1 MSEGTELGKAFVQIV
16 PSAKGIK
23 GATAKLMSGEAKD
36 AGEKSGL
43 SIASGIKKAIA
54 VAGIGM
60 ALKKTL
66 DVGADLQQ
74 SYLGGLDTLY
84 GEAADAARKYADEAY
99 KAGISM
105 NTYSEQAVSFGA
117 ALKNAYGGD
126 VTKAA
131 EAANTAIMDM
141 ADNSAKM
148 GTDIG
153 SVQAAYQGFAKQNY
167 TMLDNLKL
175 GYGGTKTEM
184 ERLLADAE
192 KLTGVKYDI
201 NNLGDVY
208 SAIHAIQDDLGLTGV
223 AAQEAATTFSG
234 SFGAMKAAAENLMGN
249 LMLGQNVD
257 ESMTALVES
266 ASTFL
271 FQNLIPS
278 VGNIFKSLP
287 SAAATFL
294 KTGIPELVS
303 SGGELINGIVTGAAE
318 KIPELIEKAPEMIN
332 QIKEYIAT
340 KGPELL
346 AQGQSLISQFGE
358 GIASK
363 GPDLLA
369 KGGEI
374 VVNIATGIWESIPSI
389 LSKAGEML
397 TGLVSYISENLPTF
411 AKKGGEILK
420 NLLTGF
426 IQNLPSIIGAV
437 AKFGLTLVKNILKLA
452 GSLIKSGAELI
463 GSLVK
468 GLGGGALKLV
478 SGAAEKIK
486 GALMKPIEKG
496 KELIKGI
503 IDKIKGFFN
512 FHINLPHVKLPH
524 FSVTPPGWKLSDL
537 LEGKLPKLGISWYK
551 KAMNQPMMFQDATL
565 FGAGEAGDEVI
576 YGRQNLMKDIKEATG
591 ERPITN
597 IFNITVDGAEDPV
610 EWTNQFV
617 RQFKMDMRMG

>member
-23 GATAKLMSGEAKD
+23 GATAKVMSGEAKD

-60 ALKKTL
+60 ALKKSL
-66 DVGADLQQ
+66 DLGGELQQ
-74 SYLGGLDTLY
+74 NLGGTEAVFGKHADTLQAKAKEAYKNMGLSASDYMATANKMGSLFQGSGVSQVKSLDMTEKAMQRAADVASVMGLDTTMAM
-84 GEAADAARKYADEAY
+84 ESIA
-99 KAGISM
+99 
-105 NTYSEQAVSFGA
+105 GA
-117 ALKNAYGGD
+117 AKGNFTMMDNLGVAMNATTLKAYALEQGINFD
-126 VTKAA
+126 W
-131 EAANTAIMDM
+131 NTADNAQKAELAMQMFMDRTSQYEG
-141 ADNSAKM
+141 N
-148 GTDIG
+148 
-153 SVQAAYQGFAKQNY
+153 FAR
-167 TMLDNLKL
+167 
-175 GYGGTKTEM
+175 ES
-184 ERLLADAE
+184 EE
-192 KLTGVKYDI
+192 
-201 NNLGDVY
+201 
-208 SAIHAIQDDLGLTGV
+208 
-223 AAQEAATTFSG
+223 TFSG
-234 SFGAMKAAAENLMGN
+234 SIGAMKAAAEDLMGN

-257 ESMTALVES
+257 ESMGALVES

-374 VVNIATGIWESIPSI
+374 VVNIANGIWESIPSI

-503 IDKIKGFFN
+503 VDKIKGFFN

>member
-60 ALKKTL
+60 ALKKSL
-66 DVGADLQQ
+66 DLGGELQQ
-74 SYLGGLDTLY
+74 NLGGTEAVFGKHADTLQAKAKEAYKNMGLSASDYMATANKMGSLFQGSGVSQVKSLDMTEKAMQRAADVASVMGLDT
-84 GEAADAARKYADEAY
+84 
-99 KAGISM
+99 SM
-105 NTYSEQAVSFGA
+105 AMESIAGA
-117 ALKNAYGGD
+117 AKGNFTMMDNLGVAMNATTLKAYALEQGINFD
-126 VTKAA
+126 W
-131 EAANTAIMDM
+131 NTADNAQKAELAMQMFMDRTSQYEG
-141 ADNSAKM
+141 N
-148 GTDIG
+148 
-153 SVQAAYQGFAKQNY
+153 FAR
-167 TMLDNLKL
+167 
-175 GYGGTKTEM
+175 ES
-184 ERLLADAE
+184 EE
-192 KLTGVKYDI
+192 
-201 NNLGDVY
+201 
-208 SAIHAIQDDLGLTGV
+208 
-223 AAQEAATTFSG
+223 TFSG
-234 SFGAMKAAAENLMGN
+234 SIGAMKAAAEDLMGN

-257 ESMTALVES
+257 ESMGALVES

-374 VVNIATGIWESIPSI
+374 VVNIANGIWESIPSI

-420 NLLTGF
+420 NLVTGF

-503 IDKIKGFFN
+503 VDKIKGFFN

>member
-60 ALKKTL
+60 ALKKSL
-66 DVGADLQQ
+66 DLGGELQQ
-74 SYLGGLDTLY
+74 NLGGTEAVFGKHADTLQAKAKEAYKNMGLSASDYMATANKMGSLFQGSGVSQVKSLDMTEKAMQRAADVASVMGLDTTMAM
-84 GEAADAARKYADEAY
+84 ESIA
-99 KAGISM
+99 
-105 NTYSEQAVSFGA
+105 GA
-117 ALKNAYGGD
+117 AKGNFTMMDNLGVAMNATTLKAYALEQGINFD
-126 VTKAA
+126 W
-131 EAANTAIMDM
+131 NTADNAQKAELAMQMFMDRTSQYEG
-141 ADNSAKM
+141 N
-148 GTDIG
+148 
-153 SVQAAYQGFAKQNY
+153 FAR
-167 TMLDNLKL
+167 
-175 GYGGTKTEM
+175 ES
-184 ERLLADAE
+184 EE
-192 KLTGVKYDI
+192 
-201 NNLGDVY
+201 
-208 SAIHAIQDDLGLTGV
+208 
-223 AAQEAATTFSG
+223 TFSG
-234 SFGAMKAAAENLMGN
+234 SIGAMKAAAEDLMGN

-257 ESMTALVES
+257 ESMGALVES

-374 VVNIATGIWESIPSI
+374 VVNIANGIWESIPSI

-420 NLLTGF
+420 NLVTGF

-503 IDKIKGFFN
+503 VDKIKGFFN

>member
-60 ALKKTL
+60 ALKKSL
-66 DVGADLQQ
+66 DLGGELQQ
-74 SYLGGLDTLY
+74 NLGGTEAVFGKHADTLQAKAKEAYKNMGLSASDYMATANKMGSLFQGSGVSQVKSLDMTEKAMQRAADVASVMGLDTTMAM
-84 GEAADAARKYADEAY
+84 ESIA
-99 KAGISM
+99 
-105 NTYSEQAVSFGA
+105 GA
-117 ALKNAYGGD
+117 AKGNFTMMDNLGVAMNATTLKAYALEQGINFD
-126 VTKAA
+126 W
-131 EAANTAIMDM
+131 NTADNAQKAELAMQMFMDRTSQYEG
-141 ADNSAKM
+141 N
-148 GTDIG
+148 
-153 SVQAAYQGFAKQNY
+153 FAR
-167 TMLDNLKL
+167 
-175 GYGGTKTEM
+175 E
-184 ERLLADAE
+184 
-192 KLTGVKYDI
+192 
-201 NNLGDVY
+201 
-208 SAIHAIQDDLGLTGV
+208 S
-223 AAQEAATTFSG
+223 QETFSG
-234 SFGAMKAAAENLMGN
+234 SIGAMKAAAEDLMGN

-257 ESMTALVES
+257 ESMGALVES

-318 KIPELIEKAPEMIN
+318 KIPELIGKAPEMIN

-374 VVNIATGIWESIPSI
+374 VVNIANGIWESIPSI

-426 IQNLPSIIGAV
+426 VQNLPSIIGAV

-503 IDKIKGFFN
+503 VDKIKGFFN

-537 LEGKLPKLGISWYK
+537 LEGKIPKLGISWYK
-551 KAMNQPMMFQDATL
+551 KAMNQPMMFQNATL

-576 YGRQNLMKDIKEATG
+576 YGRQNLMKDIREATG

-597 IFNITVDGAEDPV
+597 IFNINVDGAEDPV